1 MSSYRN
7 IETYKD
13 AEELA
18 KIKEEE
24 RGKEKI
30 KQAIFRNIKL
40 KTFYDPTE
48 FFESLIESTTDKK
61 VFSRKTQLEQAS
73 ELAGSQMTINLNAN
87 CVSINEK
94 LNEMIDVIN
103 KCCESSDTFHPIE
116 GLQLAEMDHDVL
128 RLTFLEHMYK
138 KQEAEKEEKRMNKSA
153 KSVKKEEGKTK
164 ASHKDKDDEMVKKLR
179 SADKPKPKE
188 IVVGTDIFPTMRRL
202 ISSLSDNEALFEQI
216 MVIGNKLQTSS
227 TLSEQDN
234 VLIETFKRLYDM
246 SNRNELIMGPQ
257 ILLLLI
263 FGFIINQ
270 NGVVEYRTEYE
281 DSSILAGAI
290 RIQLTLSD
298 SEKKNDIK
306 AFLGKIGYT
315 NLKSELTNKLS
326 GLGGDL
332 DLPRKIESLKQ
343 FGSRK
348 KKKTKKKNKTKRKK
362 KTKITKKKKTKMK

>member
-1 MSSYRN
+1 MSSSYRD
-7 IETYKD
+7 IEKYKD
-13 AEELA
+13 GQELA

-24 RGKEKI
+24 QRKEKI
-30 KQAIFRNIKL
+30 KQAIFKNIKL

-61 VFSRKTQLEQAS
+61 VFSRKTKLEQAS

-87 CVSINEK
+87 CVSINNK

-103 KCCESSDTFHPIE
+103 KCCESDIQ

-138 KQEAEKEEKRMNKSA
+138 KQEAEEEEKRRNKSS
-153 KSVKKEEGKTK
+153 KSVKKEEVKTK
-164 ASHKDKDDEMVKKLR
+164 AAHKDKDDEMMKKLR
-179 SADKPKPKE
+179 SADKPKE

-202 ISSLSDNEALFEQI
+202 ISGLGENESLFEQLKI
-216 MVIGNKLQTSS
+216 IGNKLRTSA

-246 SNRNELIMGPQ
+246 SNKNELIMGPQ

-270 NGVVEYRTEYE
+270 DGVVEYRIEYE
-281 DSSILAGAI
+281 DSSILAGAN
-290 RIQLTLSD
+290 RLQLTLSD
-298 SEKKNDIK
+298 LEKKNDIK

-315 NLKSELTNKLS
+315 NLRSELTNKLS
-326 GLGGDL
+326 GLSGDL
-332 DLPRKIESLKQ
+332 DLPRRIESLKQ
-343 FGSRK
+343 FGSQKKKRTKK
-348 KKKTKKKNKTKRKK
+348 KKKTKKKNKKRKN
-362 KTKITKKKKTKMK
+362 KKKTKMK

>member
-48 FFESLIESTTDKK
+48 FIESLIESTTDKK
-61 VFSRKTQLEQAS
+61 VFSRKTLLEQAS

-103 KCCESSDTFHPIE
+103 ECCESDIL
-116 GLQLAEMDHDVL
+116 GLQLAEMDHDAL

-138 KQEAEKEEKRMNKSA
+138 KQEAEEEEKRMNKSA

-202 ISSLSDNEALFEQI
+202 ISGLGENESLFEQLKI
-216 MVIGNKLQTSS
+216 IGNKLRTNL

-270 NGVVEYRTEYE
+270 DGVVEYRIVYE
-281 DSSILAGAI
+281 DPSILAGAN

-298 SEKKNDIK
+298 LEKKKDIK

-315 NLKSELTNKLS
+315 NLRSELTNNLS

-332 DLPRKIESLKQ
+332 DLPKRIDTLKQ

-348 KKKTKKKNKTKRKK
+348 KKKTKRKNKKKTKKNKKRKK
-362 KTKITKKKKTKMK
+362 KTKMK